1 MSENIVDT
9 FVYCSQFSVRLTV
22 TRDRNEVVDST
33 TLNVEFFNRVSVV
46 SVFGSGAWKIQFQ
59 NFHIFIFLMEWLLF
73 LGDFD

>member
-1 MSENIVDT
+1 LSENILDT

-46 SVFGSGAWKIQFQ
+46 SVFGSGA
-59 NFHIFIFLMEWLLF
+59 
-73 LGDFD
+73 